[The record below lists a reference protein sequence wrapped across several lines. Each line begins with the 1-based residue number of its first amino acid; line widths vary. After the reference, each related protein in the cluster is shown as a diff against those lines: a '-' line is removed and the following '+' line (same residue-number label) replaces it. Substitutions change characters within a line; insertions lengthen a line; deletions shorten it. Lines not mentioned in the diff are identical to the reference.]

1 MADGRSTD
9 FERCPLSDT
18 NQRYFPLFCINSSR
32 RWRARDVRVPCGQC
46 SSEVFGKTFKKH
58 SLASFRRGYP
68 SAPRGGWNK
77 ACPKA
82 LVNLMAKAGYAL
94 PQSFI
99 NWVTIAGQNGLKVD
113 LCLAYG
119 NGLYADSYD
128 VTAFANAV
136 AWLARN

>member
-1 MADGRSTD
+1 
-9 FERCPLSDT
+9 
-18 NQRYFPLFCINSSR
+18 
-32 RWRARDVRVPCGQC
+32 
-46 SSEVFGKTFKKH
+46 
-58 SLASFRRGYP
+58 
-68 SAPRGGWNK
+68 
-77 ACPKA
+77 
-82 LVNLMAKAGYAL
+82 MAKAGYAL